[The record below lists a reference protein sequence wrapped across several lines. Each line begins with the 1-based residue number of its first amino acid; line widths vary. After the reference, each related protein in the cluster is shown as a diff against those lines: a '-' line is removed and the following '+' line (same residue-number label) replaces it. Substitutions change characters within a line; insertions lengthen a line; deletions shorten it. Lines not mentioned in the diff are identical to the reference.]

1 MKAGKSFILHNSYF
15 NERAVTMATAFNQ
28 TSDMSQAD
36 VLITIGIKDM
46 PGRIERR
53 GRFEGVVGD
62 YSLASVLAEAVSPN
76 FLQALAEHK
85 PDQYQEERELAEQ
98 IHAALSHNCFLI
110 INNAPNS
117 IPASRAEE
125 IKMRDMV
132 KRVPYPNE
140 SVKLFSLHARIEI
153 PTDKEDAAAPE
164 AQQSDLVETALIES
178 ALIES
183 APEPSAAIAPPI
195 EEKVEEVLT
204 PETAIST
211 GIIPETKAIEE
222 IAETSLAA
230 ALVEPSVAELLEDE
244 DIELA
249 TETEIL
255 QPDKALQKRR
265 GGYKNKVET
274 LKEEFREK
282 VYSLDFRGLFVGNYG
297 LDWEQLEFD
306 TSRLEPLSQHDISEY
321 LLNANS
327 LRYRGEYERA
337 VGYFIILIKN
347 DPQNADYRFLL
358 GRTYEEMGRIQSA
371 INSYQQAQNLGHD
384 RAGGEVSRLLKN

>member
-1 MKAGKSFILHNSYF
+1 
-15 NERAVTMATAFNQ
+15 MATAFNQ
-28 TSDMSQAD
+28 TNDMSQAD

-117 IPASRAEE
+117 IPAARAEE

-153 PTDKEDAAAPE
+153 PTDKEDAPAPD
-164 AQQSDLVETALIES
+164 ARQSDLVETALIES

-183 APEPSAAIAPPI
+183 APEPGA
-195 EEKVEEVLT
+195 
-204 PETAIST
+204 
-211 GIIPETKAIEE
+211 AIEE
-222 IAETSLAA
+222 TAETTLAA
-230 ALVEPSVAELLEDE
+230 ALLEPSVADLLEE
-244 DIELA
+244 ENIELA

-306 TSRLEPLSQHDISEY
+306 NSRLEPLSQHTISEY

-384 RAGGEVSRLLKN
+384 RAGGEVSRLLKS

>member
-1 MKAGKSFILHNSYF
+1 
-15 NERAVTMATAFNQ
+15 
-28 TSDMSQAD
+28 
-36 VLITIGIKDM
+36 
-46 PGRIERR
+46 
-53 GRFEGVVGD
+53 
-62 YSLASVLAEAVSPN
+62 
-76 FLQALAEHK
+76 
-85 PDQYQEERELAEQ
+85 
-98 IHAALSHNCFLI
+98 
-110 INNAPNS
+110 
-117 IPASRAEE
+117 
-125 IKMRDMV
+125 MV

-164 AQQSDLVETALIES
+164 AQQPVLIETAVMES
-178 ALIES
+178 AAAAPIAP
-183 APEPSAAIAPPI
+183 APEAITAVAPPI
-195 EEKVEEVLT
+195 EEAVEEVLAA
-204 PETAIST
+204 ETATPTGTISKAT
-211 GIIPETKAIEE
+211 AIEK

-255 QPDKALQKRR
+255 QPDKALQTRR

-306 TSRLEPLSQHDISEY
+306 NSRLEPLSQHTISEY

-384 RAGGEVSRLLKN
+384 RAGVEVSRLLKN